1 MKRTIFLIV
10 ILAIIFYF
18 QFPYINTINNEYD
31 IIQYDNPNKSIFE
44 SMSSEKKIAIFTNI
58 PVDLSYENIKYE
70 SFTEEFLETLKKN
83 NKPLIKKQID
93 TVYDYYKIPLCF
105 KSNINI
111 NYLTKNTK
119 TPLSLQTN
127 YRFLLTEIKNTCKL
141 YLFAPHEYTNL
152 YFNKNNTNVN
162 FWNQDLEKYPKLNDS
177 KYIEILLHKNQMIN
191 IPYKWIYCV
200 ETLDDDCLN
209 ITYSNESIF
218 SFILKR

>member
-58 PVDLSYENIKYE
+58 PIDLSYENIKYS
-70 SFTEEFLETLKKN
+70 SFTEEFTETLKKN
-83 NKPLIKKQID
+83 NQPILKKQIANA
-93 TVYDYYKIPLCF
+93 YDYYKIPLCL

-119 TPLSLQTN
+119 TPLVIQTN

-141 YLFAPHEYTNL
+141 YLFAPYEYNNL

-162 FWNQDLEKYPKLNDS
+162 FWNQDLEKYPKLNDA

-200 ETLDDDCLN
+200 ETMEEDCLN
-209 ITYSNESIF
+209 ITLSNESIF